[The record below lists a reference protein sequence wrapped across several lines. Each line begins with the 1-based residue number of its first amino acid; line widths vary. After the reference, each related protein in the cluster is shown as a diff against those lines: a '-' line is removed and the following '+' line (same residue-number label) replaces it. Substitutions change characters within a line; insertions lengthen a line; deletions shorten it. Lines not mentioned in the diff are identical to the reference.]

1 MRVGDRVRCIESY
14 PIGPAY
20 GVVGQIYTVYAVNG
34 TRTGI
39 RIQDTGQRMCNPNRF
54 AVVQDEAAVVEP
66 QAEQSVVLYTVVY
79 IESNGEVKS
88 FGFDTEERAQS
99 RKQYLEGLQVRILG
113 MKKITLRGMGA

>member
-1 MRVGDRVRCIESY
+1 MRVGDRVRCTGMAMNDGMFGI
-14 PIGPAY
+14 PGR
-20 GVVGQIYTVYAVNG
+20 IYTVSFVG
-34 TRTGI
+34 DI
-39 RIQDTGQRMCNPNRF
+39 HIQCRELGNFQLTPARF
-54 AVVQDEAAVVEP
+54 EVVRDEVTVAEP